1 MFTFLKYFI
10 YSLIFISIALFYLL
24 FTSLGNIHIYDF
36 ASYKLSQK
44 SDMLI
49 EVQSIN
55 IYDYPDVSVEMNIER
70 KAKLTL
76 NGEVNDRWV
85 NMDYTLTSECI
96 ASDICK
102 IDDDIDIEGHIKG
115 PFYHIAITGQGTA
128 LDGNVSYSVM
138 KFTDKVEN
146 LKLTM
151 HDVNASK
158 LATLLGQDALI
169 KGSADINV
177 NFEIMD
183 EHTKKGYFTY
193 DVKDHNFS
201 GMPLNLHTKVNI
213 DGMQHTFVMDIALD
227 NATLNITKGHY
238 DQEKKL
244 ATSFYI
250 LDIKDLTKFESL
262 LGYKYLGP
270 FYAMGEIKYDK
281 YLKVNG
287 LSKSFGGMMDF
298 LFKKNG
304 LHIQLEDTSFKKVMG
319 LFPFPPMLEADA
331 TGDIYYNF
339 IQETLIVNTDLTN
352 ARFLHSKLVDVIH
365 KKAGVKMMKETFD
378 SSRMEASFHNSI
390 VLGFL
395 KLENQDSHIYLTNA
409 RVDTEKNTINAYFD
423 FKMQKQEFSGK
434 VFGPFDNPEVNLNM
448 QKLIRYQMDK
458 QLDTIMGKKAN
469 KLMDHIPMGGVA
481 KDVVSGMGASFI
493 KVFF

>member
-1 MFTFLKYFI
+1 MFTLFKYFI
-10 YSLIFISIALFYLL
+10 YFLIFISIALFYLL
-24 FTSLGNIHIYDF
+24 FTSLGNKHIYDF

-55 IYDYPDVSVEMNIER
+55 IYDYPHVNIEMNIER
-70 KAKLTL
+70 KAKLIL
-76 NGEVNDRWV
+76 AGEINDRWV
-85 NMDYTLTSECI
+85 NMGYTLTSKCI

-102 IDDDIDIEGHIKG
+102 IDDDIDIQGQISG
-115 PFYHIAITGQGTA
+115 PFYRMAITGKGKA

-138 KFTDKVEN
+138 KYTDKVEN
-146 LKLTM
+146 LKLKM
-151 HDVNASK
+151 HDVNSSK
-158 LATLLGQDALI
+158 LASLLGQDALI
-169 KGSADINV
+169 KGTADVNIN
-177 NFEIMD
+177 FKIMD

-193 DVKDHNFS
+193 DVKDQNFL

-213 DGMQHTFVMDIALD
+213 NGMKHTFVMDIASG

-244 ATSFYI
+244 ATAFYI
-250 LDIKDLTKFESL
+250 LDIKDLTRFESL
-262 LGYKYLGP
+262 LGYKYLGS

-281 YLKVNG
+281 YLRING

-298 LFKKNG
+298 LFKKDG
-304 LHIQLEDTSFKKVMG
+304 LHIQLEDTSFRKVMG
-319 LFPFPPMLEADA
+319 LFPFPPMLNADA
-331 TGDIYYNF
+331 TGDIFYNF
-339 IQETLIVNTDLTN
+339 VQKTLIVNTDLKN
-352 ARFLHSKLVDVIH
+352 AKFLHSKLVDVIH
-365 KKAGVKMMKETFD
+365 EKAGVKMMKETFD
-378 SSRMEASFHNSI
+378 NSRMEASFHNSV

-395 KLENQDSHIYLTNA
+395 KLENQDSHIYLTSA
-409 RVDTEKNTINAYFD
+409 KVDTEKNTINAYFD

-448 QKLIRYQMDK
+448 QKLIKYQMDK
-458 QLDTIMGKKAN
+458 QLNSIVGKKVN
-469 KLMDHIPMGGVA
+469 KLMNKIPMAPMA
-481 KDVVSGMGASFI
+481 KDVAAGMGASFI